1 MEITVN
7 ELNELVLNAYEKGK
21 RECRESEVKGE
32 ILTYRGKHCYDTTDI
47 VIAIMKRMGEEE
59 TSIDSPKNEIIWELK
74 DIIHDEFLKPLCAPK
89 CVSTKR

>member
-1 MEITVN
+1 MEISVN
-7 ELNELVLNAYEKGK
+7 ELSQIVLTAYDQGRRTVKDK
-21 RECRESEVKGE
+21 EVKGE
-32 ILTYRGKHCYDTTDI
+32 ILTYRGKSCYDTSDV

-74 DIIHDEFLKPLCAPK
+74 DIIHDEFLRPLCTPK

>member
-32 ILTYRGKHCYDTTDI
+32 ILTYRGKSCYDTSDV

-59 TSIDSPKNEIIWELK
+59 TLIDSPKMNHVRKTVYDDKVVYEL
-74 DIIHDEFLKPLCAPK
+74 DMWVEEND
-89 CVSTKR
+89 